1 MLTFKRELF
10 PFAAVYLGLTLTFS
24 TVSVNIVIYILYAH
38 FKGDKEVPAWIDNGV
53 RKFGRFTRR
62 EKRDQN
68 KVKPSTKEEHC
79 DDKKLTAIL
88 ENEENNNEE
97 HKPITYREYSDILN
111 SFFFVLY
118 MAAMIILTII
128 FLLPLLI
135 NYLTNG

>member
-38 FKGDKEVPAWIDNGV
+38 FEGDKEVPAWIDNGV
-53 RKFGRFTRR
+53 RKLRRFTRR
-62 EKRDQN
+62 RKREEN

-79 DDKKLTAIL
+79 DEKKLTAIL